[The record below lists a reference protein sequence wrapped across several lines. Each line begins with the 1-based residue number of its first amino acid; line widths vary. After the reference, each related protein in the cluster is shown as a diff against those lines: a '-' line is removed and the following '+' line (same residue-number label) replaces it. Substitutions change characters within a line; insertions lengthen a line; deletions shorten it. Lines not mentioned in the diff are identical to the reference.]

1 MNLNVF
7 TVLETDRAAR
17 ELGLDLPY
25 AACIDIAEEIVRS
38 KFPVCVREHLQNWE
52 ETK

>member
-17 ELGLDLPY
+17 ELGLDLPL
-25 AACIDIAEEIVRS
+25 AVCIDIAEEIVRS
-38 KFPVCVREHLQNWE
+38 KFPVCVREHLENWE
-52 ETK
+52 QK